1 MRRGHM
7 GAYVVRLCV
16 RACVCVRLLRMRVRQ
31 QPQYVCNRELTGQM
45 DGWLL
50 LAADDIFFAID
61 GVTTSFTCNVEN
73 ILKSLVIILYSTL
86 YLFFFHCIYILS
98 RNFVILRKSR
108 CLAVFSFE
116 SNLSYVHVNNVNRF
130 PITKKIFMYFLSPL
144 EKRKW
149 KKEIKSKKVQLH
161 GRQLLVYF
169 TATARWF
176 ILSLSLSTSLPF
188 FRSLSL
194 FFFSP
199 SPTCELLLSWFLP
212 SL

>member
-1 MRRGHM
+1 M
-7 GAYVVRLCV
+7 
-16 RACVCVRLLRMRVRQ
+16 
-31 QPQYVCNRELTGQM
+31 
-45 DGWLL
+45 
-50 LAADDIFFAID
+50 
-61 GVTTSFTCNVEN
+61 S
-73 ILKSLVIILYSTL
+73 
-86 YLFFFHCIYILS
+86 FFHWIYILS

-212 SL
+212 SLWFLDATLPTLDTLQLSALLISCDLQDDYHTCPKI